1 MHKERGASSYE
12 QAACASLCNQGD
24 SLVAGRRRDGH
35 PVLLKVD
42 AKRAYEDGV
51 RFYQG
56 NEDIYLADPI
66 GAGYLIEVE
75 Y

>member
-1 MHKERGASSYE
+1 MSRQHVHLSATKETA
-12 QAACASLCNQGD
+12 
-24 SLVAGRRRDGH
+24 LVAGRRRDGH

-42 AKRAYEDGV
+42 AKRAYDEGV

>member
-1 MHKERGASSYE
+1 MSRQHVHLSATKETA
-12 QAACASLCNQGD
+12 
-24 SLVAGRRRDGH
+24 LVAGRIRDGH

-56 NEDIYLADPI
+56 NEDIYLADLI